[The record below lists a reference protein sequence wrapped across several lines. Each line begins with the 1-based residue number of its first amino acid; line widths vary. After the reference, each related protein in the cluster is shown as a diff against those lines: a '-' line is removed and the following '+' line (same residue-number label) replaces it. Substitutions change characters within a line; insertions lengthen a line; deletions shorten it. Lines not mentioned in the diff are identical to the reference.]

1 MKLTLAI
8 FSLPLAFAAMAQQPA
23 APSAPGGG
31 RGARPPALR
40 SAEILDD
47 LRVTFRLRAANA
59 VDVVLNGDW
68 PEGRGVKLTKDD
80 QGVWSTTVG
89 PLTPELWYYTFNVD
103 GASVL
108 DPSNANLLRD
118 GTRYMNFFIVPGPQ
132 SENYAIRDVPH
143 G

>member
-1 MKLTLAI
+1 MKRTALTLL
-8 FSLPLAFAAMAQQPA
+8 FLVFAASAQQPPAPAPAA
-23 APSAPGGG
+23 APGPG

-47 LRVTFRLRAANA
+47 KQVTFRLRAANA
-59 VDVVLNGDW
+59 SEVTLNGDW

-103 GASVL
+103 GASVV
-108 DPSNANLLRD
+108 DP
-118 GTRYMNFFIVPGPQ
+118 
-132 SENYAIRDVPH
+132 
-143 G
+143 

>member
-1 MKLTLAI
+1 MKLTATI
-8 FSLPLAFAAMAQQPA
+8 SSLLLAFAAMAQPPAAAPA
-23 APSAPGGG
+23 APGRG
-31 RGARPPALR
+31 RGAMPPPALR
-40 SAEILDD
+40 GNTGRSSGD
-47 LRVTFRLRAANA
+47 LPAQAANA

-103 GASVL
+103 GASVV

-118 GTRYMNFFIVPGPQ
+118 GTERGK
-132 SENYAIRDVPH
+132 